1 MKSLIKFVLVLVILA
16 VFAFSHNPTV
26 RKIRTVA
33 VEKAKVV
40 FTQADTIYQNNEP
53 EILK

>member
-1 MKSLIKFVLVLVILA
+1 MKKLIRLAIVVVILA

-26 RKIRTVA
+26 TKIRTVT

-40 FTQADTIYQNNEP
+40 FSQADTAYQEIEP